1 MASMI
6 WIPSATEAWEPVVV
20 VSSDAT
26 SVTVKRRSSPQEF
39 KVAGNI
45 VNFSS
50 LTAESLEENCE
61 NLVDLEAYNEGI
73 ILHHIKRRFAA
84 DTIYTLVSNILIAL
98 NPYKAID
105 LYGAAVIDRI
115 FGKVKRGEDAPP
127 HVFSIAAAAV
137 HRAKQEAKD
146 QSVLISGESG
156 AGKTE
161 ATKKILQFV
170 STVCASGEPH
180 AAGASIEHQI
190 LDTNPLLESFGNA
203 KTIRNNNSS
212 RFGKYMEVNF
222 DRQFHIRGC
231 QITAYLLEKSRV
243 VRQGP
248 NERNYH
254 VFYMLLA
261 GANKDWRRDFFLK
274 PADEFAYLSQSG
286 CVDIDRRDEL
296 REFDEMLEAMR
307 SLQIDFAQ
315 QTAVFQALAAVL
327 HLGNLQFQSS
337 RDVEGG
343 SKVTAP
349 AEARRV
355 AALLGVDADSLERV
369 LCHKDATINGESL
382 LIPLTPEKA
391 LDQRD
396 SLAKFV
402 YAKLFDFVVG
412 AANASLFRGKGGV
425 NIGVLDIFGF
435 EVFQLNSFEQLC
447 INYCNERLQTF
458 FNEVIFEG
466 EMRLYQAEGLPLDDI
481 TYQDNLGCV
490 RLIDLRGAGLFAYLD
505 EECSV
510 PKGSDEKFV
519 SKLNLLFD
527 EAAAT
532 KSPFFLRNHKSPL
545 AFTVRH
551 FAGDVHYNARDFLD
565 KNRDALPEGL
575 LTIVAR
581 STVLA
586 GLAPATAPATAPA
599 DAAGGP
605 KKAGRTTLSAKFKA
619 DLDALM
625 ATLRATQP
633 HFIRCVKPNAEQVPT
648 RFDAPLA
655 LNQLKYSGL
664 FEAIRI
670 RKAGY
675 EVRLPHE
682 VFVRR
687 YRHCAPGLA
696 KELRDGAD
704 RAAGAAALLDV
715 LVRAVEGD
723 AQLQARR
730 RQLEKAAA
738 GPGAG
743 RAKPAAA
750 AAAAAAAQPPR
761 REVFVGKTRVFL
773 RSQVLKL
780 LFDEVRE
787 RSRGNLLAPL
797 QALVRGHLTR
807 VRLRPKLAALRVSPE
822 EKARQRA
829 READETR
836 QMARE
841 DAAAQ
846 ALEDVVRGDRGLQER
861 LQRAK
866 QQRLQDERDKARRRR
881 DAAATHI
888 QRLFRGGSV
897 RTRARVFLCERL
909 LERVIAQRAHLS
921 RDAASVAAAAASEAQ
936 SQSPSPPRRR
946 PPKAATVAPLDVAA
960 YEAALQRALQ
970 RPLQWRVS
978 SRLIAFYSREARKIA
993 LQLLEEGH
1001 AEQALRDAVAVQSLP
1016 LLREALAQAERLQ
1029 LAALLPSFGAAQETL
1044 RRLQSQR
1051 AVLAL
1056 LAEHLSQS
1064 PSVPRLLS
1072 VHYDA
1077 LRWLTAQAVAV
1088 FGLQREAAVRDAV
1101 HRLKQTQ
1108 SLFELR
1114 QALRRAVEVCAPG
1127 TMKLLM
1133 LQRRRH
1139 VKFFG
1144 DDFLRE
1150 EAVAVENTLH
1160 MLAFQQS
1167 LLSDADGADGAAGA
1181 AGAAGAL
1188 RSMNMHEIYQAIV
1201 APAAARDAESDESKG
1216 RADDE
1221 AIYLPRFVR
1230 EPLQRLRRASQATPP
1245 DAELAREAQA
1255 EFVALVPS
1263 DFARRFYVRVFKW
1276 SVAFATWHSAEERV
1290 IRQLEEKLAAQQETA
1305 GGAAQPAGA
1314 PDCGAVSLAPSQL
1327 AQSQSSATARTSA
1340 AAPAVAL
1347 GRKTFA
1353 SDPTATSP
1361 QRPAS
1366 PSRATG
1372 PFAHR
1377 MTKSEVAA
1385 REVLKKGQR
1394 MAFRHLSRRT
1404 DTLISATIADYEQ

>member
-1 MASMI
+1 M
-6 WIPSATEAWEPVVV
+6 
-20 VSSDAT
+20 
-26 SVTVKRRSSPQEF
+26 
-39 KVAGNI
+39 AGNI

-50 LTAESLEENCE
+50 LTAESLEESCE

-73 ILHHIKRRFAA
+73 ILHHIRRRFAA

-105 LYGAAVIDRI
+105 LYSAAVIDRI
-115 FGKVKRGEDAPP
+115 YGKVKRGEDAPP

-137 HRAKQEAKD
+137 HRAKHEAKD

-170 STVCASGEPH
+170 STVCASGEQH

-222 DRQFHIRGC
+222 DRKFHIRGC

-315 QTAVFQALAAVL
+315 QTAVFQALAAIL

-412 AANASLFRGKGGV
+412 AANASLFRGKDGV

-575 LTIVAR
+575 LSIVAR

-586 GLAPATAPATAPA
+586 GLAPAAASAATPAEAS
-599 DAAGGP
+599 GGP

-633 HFIRCVKPNAEQVPT
+633 HFIRCVKPNTEQVPT
-648 RFDAPLA
+648 KFDAPLA

-687 YRHCAPGLA
+687 YRHCTLSIA

-704 RAAGAAALLDV
+704 RAAYAAALLDV
-715 LVRAVEGD
+715 LVRTVEGD

-738 GPGAG
+738 GPAAG
-743 RAKPAAA
+743 RAKPGA

-836 QMARE
+836 QMTRE

-846 ALEDVVRGDRGLQER
+846 ALENVVRGDRGLQER

-888 QRLFRGGSV
+888 QRLFRGGYV

-921 RDAASVAAAAASEAQ
+921 RDATSAAAAAAAASEV
-936 SQSPSPPRRR
+936 QSPSPTRRR
-946 PPKAATVAPLDVAA
+946 PPTATVVPLNVAA
-960 YEAALQRALQ
+960 YETALQRALQ

-978 SRLIAFYSREARKIA
+978 SRLITFYSREARKIA

-1127 TMKLLM
+1127 TMKALM

-1167 LLSDADGADGAAGA
+1167 LLSDADGAADAVAGA
-1181 AGAAGAL
+1181 A

-1201 APAAARDAESDESKG
+1201 APAAARDAESDESKE
-1216 RADDE
+1216 RTDDE

-1276 SVAFATWHSAEERV
+1276 SVAFATWHSTEERV

-1305 GGAAQPAGA
+1305 VGGVQPAAGA

-1327 AQSQSSATARTSA
+1327 APSQSSATVRTSA

-1347 GRKTFA
+1347 GRRTFA

-1361 QRPAS
+1361 LRSAS
-1366 PSRATG
+1366 PAKATG

-1394 MAFRHLSRRT
+1394 MAFRHLSHRT
-1404 DTLISATIADYEQ
+1404 DTLISATIADYGQ